1 MLYEKWLNLE
11 LLRNEPQ
18 CMLFFWSSDYSRRA
32 CAFHPGS
39 NKSDFVSVEYA
50 CGWVGMEAEMERQTC
65 SCVFWGA
72 VSVCG
77 PQMDLD
83 CRLWD
88 GPACSQMRFLS
99 VGLPS
104 PTAEKLFDLFLK
116 GMFSVQKWSF
126 INWIWGMISITIIFF
141 FFVIADTVI
150 YLQFYLKP
158 LHDHGKPGNI
168 SELFLGTDYQ
178 NFKILL
184 CRS

>member
-1 MLYEKWLNLE
+1 
-11 LLRNEPQ
+11 
-18 CMLFFWSSDYSRRA
+18 MLFFWSSDYSRRA

-88 GPACSQMRFLS
+88 GPACSQMRFLC

-104 PTAEKLFDLFLK
+104 PTAEKPFDLFLK

-141 FFVIADTVI
+141 FFCNRR
-150 YLQFYLKP
+150 YC
-158 LHDHGKPGNI
+158 NI
-168 SELFLGTDYQ
+168 LAVLFKTFTWSWKTWKYFRIISGHRLPEFQ
-178 NFKILL
+178 NFTLQVLKK
-184 CRS
+184 